1 MPFVY
6 KGLQVKDLKQTRTEI
21 KAALDREKS
30 AELLSFIG
38 YEVRRDFKFKL
49 RADEKTPSAS
59 IAPDGSIKD
68 FGSGW
73 YGDIVALL
81 HEHHGQTLKDAT
93 VYIASCLGIRYE

>member
-1 MPFVY
+1 MPGI
-6 KGLQVKDLKQTRTEI
+6 KGLKLVDLKQLRSQI
-21 KAALDREKS
+21 KESLDREKV
-30 AELLSFIG
+30 ADILSFIG
-38 YEVRRDFKFKL
+38 YTIQRDYKFKL
-49 RADEKTPSAS
+49 REDEKTPSAS

-93 VYIASCLGIRYE
+93 LYIASCLGVRYE